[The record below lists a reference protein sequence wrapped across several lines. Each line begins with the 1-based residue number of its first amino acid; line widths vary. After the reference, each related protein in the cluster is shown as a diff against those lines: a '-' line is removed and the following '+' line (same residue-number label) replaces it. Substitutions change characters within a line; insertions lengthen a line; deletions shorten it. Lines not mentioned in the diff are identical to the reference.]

1 MTEQIHDQISAF
13 IDDELSPEECE
24 FFVRRLE
31 RDPETRRRVVRYLT
45 VGTAL
50 RGELLPSGTSSLR
63 RRIDLALGGL
73 PYQAPRRRRVGAS
86 VIRPALGFSI
96 AAGVAL
102 VAVLSLR
109 FMNGGADNA
118 AMLGES
124 LQASQSLDAPSYV
137 VPLQPAPSQFVN
149 APVLLTNYLMHHGEY
164 ASGLNRTLIRSSVV
178 STREAD
184 IAAEP
189 EAEGEEA
196 AE

>member
-31 RDPETRRRVVRYLT
+31 RDPETRRRVVRYLS
-45 VGTAL
+45 VGAAL
-50 RGELLPSGTSSLR
+50 RGELLPTGTSSLR

-73 PYQAPRRRRVGAS
+73 PYQAHRRRRGGMRFAK
-86 VIRPALGFSI
+86 PALGFSI
-96 AAGVAL
+96 AASVAL

-109 FMNGGADNA
+109 FINGGADDA
-118 AMLGES
+118 AALGES

-137 VPLQPAPSQFVN
+137 VPLQPASSQRIN
-149 APVLLTNYLMHHGEY
+149 APIRLTNYLMHHGEY

-178 STREAD
+178 STRETD
-184 IAAEP
+184 IAAED
-189 EAEGEEA
+189 EEA
-196 AE
+196 RE